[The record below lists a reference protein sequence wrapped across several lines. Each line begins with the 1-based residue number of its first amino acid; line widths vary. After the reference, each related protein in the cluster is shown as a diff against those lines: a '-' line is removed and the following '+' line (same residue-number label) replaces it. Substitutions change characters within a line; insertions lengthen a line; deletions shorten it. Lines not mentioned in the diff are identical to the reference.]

1 MKKIVAD
8 QMIPTI
14 MKAHK
19 QDQDLINK
27 IVTDAST
34 GSCKQI
40 KDGSNGLA
48 AKEKTTYD
56 ARSKSHKQCRI
67 EEASLSTSVSTCE
80 AAVKAAKAMKE
91 LHCKALQTFRDT
103 KISQAAFSN
112 TIKRVQGESDDSY
125 VDRTTDFFCGGKG

>member
-1 MKKIVAD
+1 MNKMEAAVSKLAEQASSKDKGWLGGEGSPVMTSVNTMKKIVAD

-27 IVTDAST
+27 IVMDAST

-56 ARSKSHKQCRI
+56 ARSKSHKTCRI

-80 AAVKAAKAMKE
+80 AAVKAAK
-91 LHCKALQTFRDT
+91 
-103 KISQAAFSN
+103 
-112 TIKRVQGESDDSY
+112 
-125 VDRTTDFFCGGKG
+125 